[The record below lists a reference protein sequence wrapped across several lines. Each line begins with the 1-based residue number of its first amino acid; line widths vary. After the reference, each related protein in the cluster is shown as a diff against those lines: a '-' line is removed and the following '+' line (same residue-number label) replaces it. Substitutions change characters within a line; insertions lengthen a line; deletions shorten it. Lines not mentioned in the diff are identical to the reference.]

1 MRRLLPLA
9 LATLLAAPACDAIGG
24 ADVSAVAAIYPL
36 AWVASEIGGDRVDV
50 LDLTAPGV
58 EAHDAT
64 LTAGQRADLQAAD
77 VVLLLGVAG
86 FQPDVERAAEDATG
100 SVVDV
105 TAVLDLL
112 PGEGD
117 LASDPHF
124 WLDPLLLAQT
134 VPLVAAAFASA
145 DADHADAYL
154 ANAAALE
161 QRLVAL
167 DAEIREGL
175 AACAFTTFVT
185 THEAFTYFARAY
197 RLEQL
202 ALEGPSPDAEPSA
215 EAIERVLAAIA
226 EGDAAPAIFAEAT
239 AEGRRIGGAI
249 AEDADVVLYGVATLE
264 SDPAPVDYV
273 GVMRANLDGFAEGL
287 GCR

>member
-1 MRRLLPLA
+1 MRRFVPLA
-9 LATLLAAPACDAIGG
+9 LAAVLAAPACDAIGG
-24 ADVSAVAAIYPL
+24 ADLSAVAAIYPL
-36 AWVASEIGGDRVDV
+36 AWVAAEVGGDRVAV

-77 VVLLLGVAG
+77 VVLLLGVPG
-86 FQPDVERAAEDATG
+86 FQPDVERAAEEATG

-117 LASDPHF
+117 LAADPHF

-145 DADHADAYL
+145 DEGNADTYL

-185 THEAFTYFARAY
+185 THEAFTYFADAY
-197 RLEQL
+197 GLEQL
-202 ALEGPSPDAEPSA
+202 ALEGPAPDAEPSA
-215 EAIERVLAAIA
+215 EAIERVLTAIA
-226 EGDAAPAIFAEAT
+226 ASDAAPAIFAEAT
-239 AEGRRIGGAI
+239 SEGRRIGGAI
-249 AEDADVVLYGVATLE
+249 AEDAGVVLYGLATLE
-264 SDPAPVDYV
+264 SDPSPVDYI
-273 GVMRANLDGFAEGL
+273 GVMRANLDGLEEGL

>member
-1 MRRLLPLA
+1 MRRLLIPALA
-9 LATLLAAPACDAIGG
+9 LLLAAPACDAIGG
-24 ADVSAVAAIYPL
+24 PDVSVVAAIYPL
-36 AWVASEIGGDRVDV
+36 AWVAAEVGGDRVGV

-64 LTAGQRADLQAAD
+64 LTAGQRAELQSAD
-77 VVLLLGVAG
+77 VVLLLGVPG
-86 FQPDVERAAEDATG
+86 FQPDVERASEEASGA
-100 SVVDV
+100 VVDV

-117 LASDPHF
+117 LAADPHF

-134 VPLVAAAFASA
+134 VPLVAAAFAAA
-145 DADHADAYL
+145 DEGNADTYL

-161 QRLVAL
+161 ERLVAL

-175 AACAFTTFVT
+175 AACASTTFVT

-197 RLEQL
+197 GLEQL

-226 EGDAAPAIFAEAT
+226 DGEAAPAVFAEAT

-249 AEDADVVLYGVATLE
+249 AEDAGVVLYGLATLE

-273 GVMRANLDGFAEGL
+273 GVMRANLDSLAEGL
-287 GCR
+287 SCR

>member
-1 MRRLLPLA
+1 MRRLLIPALA
-9 LATLLAAPACDAIGG
+9 LLLAAPACDAIGG
-24 ADVSAVAAIYPL
+24 PDVSVVAAIYPL
-36 AWVASEIGGDRVDV
+36 AWVAAEVGGDRVGV

-64 LTAGQRADLQAAD
+64 LTAGQRAELQSAD
-77 VVLLLGVAG
+77 VVLLLGVPG
-86 FQPDVERAAEDATG
+86 FQPDVERASEEASGA
-100 SVVDV
+100 VVDV

-117 LASDPHF
+117 LAADPHF

-134 VPLVAAAFASA
+134 VPLVAAAFAAA
-145 DADHADAYL
+145 DEGNADAYL

-161 QRLVAL
+161 ERLVAL

-175 AACAFTTFVT
+175 AACASTTFVT

-197 RLEQL
+197 GLEQL

-226 EGDAAPAIFAEAT
+226 DGEAAPAVFAEAT

-249 AEDADVVLYGVATLE
+249 AEDAGVVLYGLATLE

-273 GVMRANLDGFAEGL
+273 GVMRANLDSLAEGL
-287 GCR
+287 SCR

>member
-1 MRRLLPLA
+1 MRRVLPLV
-9 LATLLAAPACDAIGG
+9 LAAVLVAPACDRLGG
-24 ADVSAVAAIYPL
+24 ADVSVVAAIYPL
-36 AWVASEIGGDRVDV
+36 AWVASEIGGERVEV

-64 LTAGQRADLQAAD
+64 LTAGQRADLQSAD
-77 VVLLLGVAG
+77 VVLLLGVPG
-86 FQPDVERAAEDATG
+86 FQADVERAAEEATG

-112 PGEGD
+112 PGDGD

-134 VPLVAAAFASA
+134 VPLVAAAFAST
-145 DADHADAYL
+145 DADHADTYL

-167 DAEIREGL
+167 DTRIREGL
-175 AACAFTTFVT
+175 ADCDARTFVT
-185 THEAFTYFARAY
+185 THEAFTYFADAY
-197 RLEQL
+197 DLEQL

-215 EAIERVLAAIA
+215 EAIETVLAAIA
-226 EGDAAPAIFAEAT
+226 DGEAAPAIFAEAT

-249 AEDADVVLYGVATLE
+249 AEDAGVVLYGLSTLE

-273 GVMRANLDGFAEGL
+273 GVMEANLDSLEEGL